1 MNNIVKNVIIG
12 GCLLFAVVASQCAA
26 KWNLMAED
34 WEECFQV
41 TAQGDGDNTH
51 DFVLYKKG
59 ENWIAVPQE
68 DIRFTINPRKFG
80 VIWGDYEYPK
90 GRRWNAIIS
99 IGNSHWFFVGKQ
111 I

>member
-12 GCLLFAVVASQCAA
+12 VCILFAVVASQCAA

-41 TAQGDGDNTH
+41 TAKGSGDNTH

-59 ENWIAVPQE
+59 ENWIAVPKE
-68 DIRFTINPRKFG
+68 DLRFTINPSKY
-80 VIWGDYEYPK
+80 VVTWGDFTHNNEV
-90 GRRWNAIIS
+90 WNARI
-99 IGNSHWFFVGKQ
+99 NSGMGCWYFRIYK
-111 I
+111 